1 MPVSFFKFWV
11 YLPPQMQ
18 GRTRL
23 LRSRTGQSAIMTG
36 CRVYVWG
43 LGSRVE
49 GVPYLEVIFEET
61 EICF

>member
-11 YLPPQMQ
+11 YLPPYMQ

-23 LRSRTGQSAIMTG
+23 LRSRTGQSAIMTS

-43 LGSRVE
+43 LARAWRE
-49 GVPYLEVIFEET
+49 YRILEVIFEET